1 MRRWDR
7 GDNRSMEEPLY
18 VGMQMTDKWAR
29 GVWGDRAQHP
39 LSWLC
44 EIAHIPAV
52 VHVNGSFSSRL
63 GSEQSRGA
71 DKQNRWGK
79 KKPGQFQYNTNGPH
93 HANIINNGPFS
104 SVDIE

>member
-1 MRRWDR
+1 MRQWDR

-71 DKQNRWGK
+71 DKQRTAEGK
-79 KKPGQFQYNTNGPH
+79 RNQANSNTTLMGHIMP
-93 HANIINNGPFS
+93 I
-104 SVDIE
+104 